1 MLSRITKLLS
11 RGVQLFWWWNR
22 FTKTVPRNMTQTNVV
37 MLFDERGVVPTMILT
52 TTAPF
57 SCLGH
62 CVLWSLYTSGRDEP
76 NCIWNYFNGQLFC
89 IVFEILLFH
98 FFQVQIQKSS
108 YFFHFS
114 TTNTRPQEVK
124 KNKKK
129 ITIQIQQGKIAKTW
143 VFGPILTKISPF
155 FPNFGHFLFFHF
167 GLFGYKYNVLVSPGK
182 PQLKNTNT
190 RTKKK

>member
-1 MLSRITKLLS
+1 MEHDSRLRTKDVSAYWCSL
-11 RGVQLFWWWNR
+11 V
-22 FTKTVPRNMTQTNVV
+22 
-37 MLFDERGVVPTMILT
+37 
-52 TTAPF
+52 TA
-57 SCLGH
+57 
-62 CVLWSLYTSGRDEP
+62 RDEP

-124 KNKKK
+124 KNKNK

-143 VFGPILTKISPF
+143 VFGPILTEMYPF
-155 FPNFGHFLFFHF
+155 FVFRIQICVQFFFNFGS
-167 GLFGYKYNVLVSPGK
+167 FGYKYNVSPRETGS
-182 PQLKNTNT
+182 
-190 RTKKK
+190 